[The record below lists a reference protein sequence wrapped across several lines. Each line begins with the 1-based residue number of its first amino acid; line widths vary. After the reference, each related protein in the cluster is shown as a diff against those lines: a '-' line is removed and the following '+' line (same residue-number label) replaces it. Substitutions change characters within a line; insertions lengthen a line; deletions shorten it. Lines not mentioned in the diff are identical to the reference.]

1 MIEKRQFYIN
11 GQWVK
16 PSQINDLEVI
26 DPSTE
31 EVCAI
36 ISLGSE
42 KDTDDAVK
50 SAKNSFE
57 SWWGTSKE
65 KKLELPFGRTR
76 VSLYEAIISYP
87 IETTRKYMSKMLSIL
102 STIPIE
108 SAKCDDVKTN
118 AKLKTCRYYL
128 K

>member
-1 MIEKRQFYIN
+1 MIEEKRDFYID

-36 ISLGSE
+36 ISLGS
-42 KDTDDAVK
+42 KNDTDDAVK
-50 SAKNSFE
+50 AAKNSFE

-65 KKLELPFGRTR
+65 KKIELLNNLLKIYMRR
-76 VSLYEAIISYP
+76 SSEMAEAI
-87 IETTRKYMSKMLSIL
+87 SKEMGAPKDRSI
-102 STIPIE
+102 
-108 SAKCDDVKTN
+108 N
-118 AKLKTCRYYL
+118 Q
-128 K
+128 

>member
-1 MIEKRQFYIN
+1 MIEEKRDFYID

-36 ISLGSE
+36 ISLGSK

-50 SAKNSFE
+50 AAKNSFK

-65 KKLELPFGRTR
+65 KKIY
-76 VSLYEAIISYP
+76 LY
-87 IETTRKYMSKMLSIL
+87 M
-102 STIPIE
+102 
-108 SAKCDDVKTN
+108 
-118 AKLKTCRYYL
+118 
-128 K
+128 

>member
-1 MIEKRQFYIN
+1 MIEEKRDFYID

-16 PSQINDLEVI
+16 PYQINDLEVI

-36 ISLGSE
+36 ISLGSN

-50 SAKNSFE
+50 AAKNSFE

-65 KKLELPFGRTR
+65 KKIKLLNNLLEIYIRR
-76 VSLYEAIISYP
+76 ASEMAEAI
-87 IETTRKYMSKMLSIL
+87 SKEMGAPKDWSRNQQSQSGEDHI
-102 STIPIE
+102 
-108 SAKCDDVKTN
+108 KTFIN
-118 AKLKTCRYYL
+118 NYKKF
-128 K
+128 KF

>member
-1 MIEKRQFYIN
+1 MIEEKRDFYIN

-31 EVCAI
+31 EDCAI

-50 SAKNSFE
+50 AAKKF
-57 SWWGTSKE
+57 
-65 KKLELPFGRTR
+65 
-76 VSLYEAIISYP
+76 I
-87 IETTRKYMSKMLSIL
+87 
-102 STIPIE
+102 
-108 SAKCDDVKTN
+108 
-118 AKLKTCRYYL
+118 
-128 K
+128 

>member
-1 MIEKRQFYIN
+1 MIEEKRDFYIN
-11 GQWVK
+11 GNWVK

-50 SAKNSFE
+50 AAKNSF
-57 SWWGTSKE
+57 
-65 KKLELPFGRTR
+65 
-76 VSLYEAIISYP
+76 
-87 IETTRKYMSKMLSIL
+87 
-102 STIPIE
+102 
-108 SAKCDDVKTN
+108 
-118 AKLKTCRYYL
+118 
-128 K
+128 

>member
-1 MIEKRQFYIN
+1 MIEEKRDFYID

-36 ISLGSE
+36 ISLSSK

-50 SAKNSFE
+50 AAKNSFE
-57 SWWGTSKE
+57 SWWGTSTE
-65 KKLELPFGRTR
+65 KKLN
-76 VSLYEAIISYP
+76 Y
-87 IETTRKYMSKMLSIL
+87 
-102 STIPIE
+102 
-108 SAKCDDVKTN
+108 
-118 AKLKTCRYYL
+118 
-128 K
+128 